1 MTTSEQELIGEH
13 LDYEIKM
20 LHETRKALR
29 GEPVPTGI
37 IANALMESF
46 CIHARNLNEFFFENP
61 RWPDILKASD
71 FATSEYNKPENP
83 HDRRLLFDKINK
95 QISHLTKD
103 RTSKPHE
110 KIGTADR
117 EEMYGWVHAF
127 LVFFDDYVRPEFRSS
142 WNIRF
147 GQ

>member
-1 MTTSEQELIGEH
+1 MTTREQELIGEH

-29 GEPVPTGI
+29 GEPVPTGV

-46 CIHARNLNEFFFENP
+46 GVHASNLNEFFFENP
-61 RWPDILKASD
+61 HWPDILKASD
-71 FATSEYNKPENP
+71 FAISEYKKPENTD
-83 HDRRLLFDKINK
+83 DRRLLFDKINK

-103 RTSKPHE
+103 RTSKPRQ

-127 LVFFDDYVRPEFRSS
+127 LVFFDDYVRPELRSS

-147 GQ
+147 GR